1 MPTQKK
7 RRAGPHDKITTTTK
21 NHLYERYQKVNER
34 MNAQRELFPRDS
46 CRMIQ
51 R

>member
-7 RRAGPHDKITTTTK
+7 RRVGPHDKKTTK

-34 MNAQRELFPRDS
+34 MNAQRELFPKDS
-46 CRMIQ
+46 WRMIQ